1 MDHLRHRPGPVKDCV
16 ECRQMAYEPTWYAAL
31 VAFDVT
37 TATTPATPAMAA
49 MAAA

>member
-31 VAFDVT
+31 VAFDVQIVHREPV
-37 TATTPATPAMAA
+37 TA
-49 MAAA
+49 